1 MLKILIKLLFC
12 LFIPNFIFALFSLL
26 MSIFC
31 DISYTWNDAV
41 AYTSLFWIPFLC
53 IYYKKTGIKVSFSI
67 GKFSYFW
74 LFISVIIGC
83 VSFSLSM
90 LANVIRNGEISAN
103 TNILLTS
110 IVLITI
116 TPIVEEL
123 FYRKWI
129 YHYLS
134 KYSVSVFT
142 IGLISSLLFYISHWL
157 PFSEYLWFYRIDTL
171 IMGIFL
177 FLLYHRTKNIR
188 YCIFAHII
196 SNLIVQLV

>member
-53 IYYKKTGIKVSFSI
+53 IYYKNTGTKISFSI
-67 GKFSYFW
+67 GRFSYSW
-74 LFISVIIGC
+74 LLISTVIGG
-83 VSFSLSM
+83 FSSLLSII
-90 LANVIRNGEISAN
+90 ANVIRNGEIPVNSN
-103 TNILLTS
+103 SLLTS

-171 IMGIFL
+171 ILGIFL
-177 FLLYHRTKNIR
+177 FILYQRTKNIR
-188 YCIFAHII
+188 YCIFAHMVE
-196 SNLIVQLV
+196 SLIVQLV